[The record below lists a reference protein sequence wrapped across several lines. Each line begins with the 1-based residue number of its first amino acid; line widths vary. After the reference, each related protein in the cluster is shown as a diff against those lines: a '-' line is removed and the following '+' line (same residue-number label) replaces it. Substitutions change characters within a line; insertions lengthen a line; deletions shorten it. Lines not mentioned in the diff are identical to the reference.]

1 MVSLKNIITHILQA
15 HGFEVYERDSVLYG
29 QREGDIVS
37 VGLFDNVTVAD
48 LRKHAKA
55 VSQEASRHIVCTLSP
70 GSLAEQEAIK
80 LELTL
85 WRKADIEAEIG
96 LAMQSRI
103 ENIPGA
109 MLGQLVEAP
118 PKDNESASV
127 TIESLG
133 TEGQPVILK
142 SKLTLDDIKELSR
155 STVDGFKHDLELVPH
170 YLFQYSC
177 TYEGKDGQPQT
188 RKGLV
193 SVNGLTGRYSAWNAE
208 PEAETGISHQV
219 QLEPKIDSENALK
232 IAVHAV
238 AQLNTEFKEIITERD
253 HATIIEKAM
262 FRPGPET
269 IKIEAQR
276 MVMVPVWCVEGRHGV
291 MILDGITGKV
301 ISEDYYEKR

>member
-37 VGLFDNVTVAD
+37 VGLFDSVTVAD

-55 VSQEASRHIVCTLSP
+55 VSQEASRHIVCALSP
-70 GSLAEQEAIK
+70 GDLAEQEAIK
-80 LELTL
+80 LGLAL

-103 ENIPGA
+103 ENVPGA

-155 STVDGFKHDLELVPH
+155 STVQGFKHDLELVPH

-177 TYEGKDGQPQT
+177 TYEGMDGQPQT
-188 RKGLV
+188 KKGLV
-193 SVNGLTGRYSAWNAE
+193 SVNALTGRYSAWNAE

-262 FRPGPET
+262 FRPDPEA

-276 MVMVPVWCVEGRHGV
+276 MVMVPVWCVEGKHGV
-291 MILDGITGKV
+291 MILDGISGKI